1 MYSAYTSAISGFP
14 NGNNLMAKP
23 SKIQQNR
30 QEERVGERRG
40 GIEGRWKEMRGGI
53 VREDERVMER
63 DDGGRRRFS
72 KRQI

>member
-40 GIEGRWKEMRGGI
+40 GIEGRWKEMRGGNCK
-53 VREDERVMER
+53 RGGEG
-63 DDGGRRRFS
+63 DG
-72 KRQI
+72 KR